1 MMSRALI
8 DIEQA
13 VKLIKEQTERVV
25 ILDAS
30 IDKVGQKLD
39 NSNLE
44 LIPNSHFLD
53 IEHAFSDK
61 NIPLPHTMVD
71 AVTFEQEVRKLG
83 VHQDSIVLLYDRWG
97 VYSSPRAWWMFKY
110 MGFDQAYVINGG
122 MPAWKSADLPI
133 VDAYSGVENIGN
145 FVAKPDPQWIIKIDE
160 LKELVGQ
167 DDVHITDARSAG
179 RFSGAAPEPR
189 PGLKSGHI
197 PGSENIPFDQVLH
210 AAYFRSNEEIAPL
223 YENKAFPTG
232 QNIFTCGSGIT
243 AAVLAL
249 GAYELGYKNIRVYDG
264 SWSEWGS
271 DPDTIVDQHI

>member
-8 DIEQA
+8 HIEQA

-83 VHQDSIVLLYDRWG
+83 VNQDSIVLLYDRWG

-110 MGFDQAYVINGG
+110 MGFDQVYVINGG

-133 VDAYSGVENIGN
+133 VDAYSVVENIGN

-197 PGSENIPFDQVLH
+197 PGSENIPFDQVLD

-264 SWSEWGS
+264 SWSEGGS